1 MGNKQ
6 DIINDVSRFQR
17 VCSAF
22 VQRNV
27 IYCASSLIYELRE
40 VAEKLD
46 DYDTYMTLTG
56 GKPDYEEAARYFI
69 MQDAD
74 LGQLEEIVE
83 QYEYWD
89 DVKDRIGYDA
99 YVETCEE
106 DDREPDDFEDW
117 LKGQD
122 DCHEHKDS
130 FTTAVRRDVC
140 RIVDENQGASEWVC
154 NEYSLDP
161 DYSEIYE
168 HWIIERH
175 FGAQLKERGEIVEEY
190 LGLLLW
196 GRTCTGMGISLDW
209 VICEM
214 VKDLDDDHWVWG
226 ET

>member
-1 MGNKQ
+1 MTTKQ

-17 VCSAF
+17 ACSAF

-27 IYCASSLIYELRE
+27 IYCASTLIYELRE
-40 VAEKLD
+40 VAENLD
-46 DYDTYMTLTG
+46 DYDTYLTLTG
-56 GKPDYEEAARYFI
+56 GRPDYEEAARYFI

-89 DVKDRIGYDA
+89 DVKDRVGYDA

-106 DDREPDDFEDW
+106 GELEPDDFEDW

-130 FTTAVRRDVC
+130 FTTAVRKDVW
-140 RIVDENQGASEWVC
+140 RIVEENQDAFEWVC
-154 NEYSLDP
+154 SEYSLDP
-161 DYSEIYE
+161 DYIEVYE
-168 HWIIERH
+168 HYIVDRY
-175 FGAQLKERGEIVEEY
+175 FGARLHERGEIVEEY

-196 GRTCTGMGISLDW
+196 GRTCTGQSISMDG
-209 VICEM
+209 VIENM
-214 VKDLDDDHWVWG
+214 VRDLDDDHWVWR
-226 ET
+226 EE